1 MSVCAAPA
9 YARQGSQGTEWG
21 RSGDG
26 LRMQFMMP
34 VGDRYA
40 YIARSSAISSHAM
53 ILNRAGL
60 GVRPYSVPGP
70 RNAGNSS
77 IGRTALTTFECNTS
91 PNTEAIVKHLHTWH

>member
-1 MSVCAAPA
+1 MASVFGDVLHSNVERC
-9 YARQGSQGTEWG
+9 GG

-60 GVRPYSVPGP
+60 GVRPHSVPGLLF
-70 RNAGNSS
+70 ASL
-77 IGRTALTTFECNTS
+77 A
-91 PNTEAIVKHLHTWH
+91 